1 MSVLKRAINDYK
13 KYKEYIL
20 YTTKSELKVQLS
32 STFLGYFWWILDPL
46 MYMLV
51 YMLVVM
57 VIFQRGGENFPIF
70 VFAALVPWKWTVSS
84 IKDSTKSIKGKS
96 SILQQVYLPKF
107 ILPLIKTLINTT
119 KYLFGI
125 LVLLVL
131 MIFFGVPYTLHLF
144 EFLAVFFVQLL
155 LILGLGFIFSH
166 LGVFFKDIDNILD
179 FTLRFWFYVS
189 PTLYDLESIPES
201 VRFIWW
207 FNPLTTIY
215 TSYRNIFLEGTSP
228 LYLPLLVWLIV
239 GIILITI
246 GLKYLYKFDKNYTKV
261 I

>member
-1 MSVLKRAINDYK
+1 MSVLKKAIKDLK

-57 VIFQRGGENFPIF
+57 IIFQRGGENYPIF
-70 VFAALVPWKWTVSS
+70 VFAGLVPWKWTVSS

-125 LVLLVL
+125 MVLLVL
-131 MIFFGVPYTLHLF
+131 MLFFKVPYTVHLI
-144 EFLAVFFVQLL
+144 EFFTVFFVHFL
-155 LILGLGFIFSH
+155 LILGLGFILSH

-189 PTLYDLESIPES
+189 PTLYGLERVPEK

-207 FNPLTTIY
+207 LNPLTTIY
-215 TSYRNIFLEGTSP
+215 TSYRNIFLEGISP
-228 LYLPLLVWLIV
+228 LYLPLLGWMLFSVGLIV
-239 GIILITI
+239 I
-246 GLKYLYKFDKNYTKV
+246 GLKFLYKFDKNYTKV

>member
-1 MSVLKRAINDYK
+1 MSSLKKAIQDFK

-20 YTTKSELKVQLS
+20 FTTKSELKVQLS
-32 STFLGYFWWILDPL
+32 STFLGYLWWILDPL

-57 VIFQRGGENFPIF
+57 IIFKSGGENFPIF
-70 VFAALVPWKWTVSS
+70 VFSALVPWKWTVSS
-84 IKDSTKSIKGKS
+84 IKDAAKSIKGKS
-96 SILQQVYLPKF
+96 SILQQVYLPKY

-119 KYLFGI
+119 KFLFGI

-131 MIFFGVPYTLHLF
+131 LIFFRVPYTVHLM
-144 EFLAVFFVQLL
+144 EFFVVFMVQLS
-155 LILGLGFIFSH
+155 LILGIGFILAH

-189 PTLYDLESIPES
+189 PTLYGLEKIPEK

-207 FNPLTTIY
+207 LNPLTTIY

-228 LYLPLLVWLIV
+228 LYGPLLIWFAFSVVLIS
-239 GIILITI
+239 I